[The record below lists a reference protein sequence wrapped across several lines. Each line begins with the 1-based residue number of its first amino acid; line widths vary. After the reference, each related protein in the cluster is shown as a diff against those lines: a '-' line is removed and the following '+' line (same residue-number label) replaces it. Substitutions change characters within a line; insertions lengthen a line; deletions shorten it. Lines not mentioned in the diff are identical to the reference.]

1 MVYVVGVG
9 PGSGL
14 YLTRAAEEIIDRA
27 QLLIGGTRNIEFIRT
42 SLGLKEGQDTF
53 VLGSDLASMMD
64 QIEKN
69 LDKDIVVL
77 ASGDPSIYGIADYI
91 NRTMSRQE
99 DSAVKLTMSNKEGS
113 ATETNRIP
121 SQRDSIQGK
130 ENLLIVPGIS
140 SIQYAFSVFKIPMND
155 LYITSS
161 HGRQPDY
168 EFIFMHDKLAL
179 VTDSKI
185 GPRQIAQEV
194 KDRGLDYSFYV
205 GENLSYHNQR
215 LTVGSADDILAR
227 DSYGMCLVILIRW
240 RDKDEK

>member
-14 YLTRAAEEIIDRA
+14 YLTRAAEEIVDKA

-91 NRTMSRQE
+91 NRTMSSQE
-99 DSAVKLTMSNKEGS
+99 DP

-121 SQRDSIQGK
+121 SQRDSIQDK
-130 ENLLIVPGIS
+130 ENLVIVPGIS

-168 EFIFMHDKLAL
+168 DFIFMHDKLAL

>member
-14 YLTRAAEEIIDRA
+14 YLTRAAEEIIDKA

-42 SLGLKEGQDTF
+42 SLGLKEGQDTL

-99 DSAVKLTMSNKEGS
+99 DP

-121 SQRDSIQGK
+121 SQRDSIQDK
-130 ENLLIVPGIS
+130 ENLVIVPGIS

-168 EFIFMHDKLAL
+168 DFIFMHDKLAL

-194 KDRGLDYSFYV
+194 KDRGLDYSFYG

>member
-1 MVYVVGVG
+1 M
-9 PGSGL
+9 
-14 YLTRAAEEIIDRA
+14 
-27 QLLIGGTRNIEFIRT
+27 
-42 SLGLKEGQDTF
+42 

-99 DSAVKLTMSNKEGS
+99 DP

-121 SQRDSIQGK
+121 SQRDSIQDK
-130 ENLLIVPGIS
+130 ENLVIVPGIS

-168 EFIFMHDKLAL
+168 DFIFMHDKLAL

>member
-14 YLTRAAEEIIDRA
+14 YLTRAAEEIIDKA

-53 VLGSDLASMMD
+53 VLGLDLASMMD

-99 DSAVKLTMSNKEGS
+99 DP
-113 ATETNRIP
+113 ATETNRIT

-130 ENLLIVPGIS
+130 ENLVIVPGIS

-168 EFIFMHDKLAL
+168 DFIFMHDKLAL

>member
-14 YLTRAAEEIIDRA
+14 YLTRAAEEIIDKA

-42 SLGLKEGQDTF
+42 SLGLKDGQDTF

-99 DSAVKLTMSNKEGS
+99 NP

-130 ENLLIVPGIS
+130 ENLVIVPGIS

-168 EFIFMHDKLAL
+168 DFIFMHDKLAL

>member
-14 YLTRAAEEIIDRA
+14 YLTRAAEEIIDKA

-69 LDKDIVVL
+69 LDKDIEVL

-91 NRTMSRQE
+91 NRTMSSQE
-99 DSAVKLTMSNKEGS
+99 DP

-130 ENLLIVPGIS
+130 EKLVIVPGIS

-168 EFIFMHDKLAL
+168 DFIFMHDKLAL

>member
-14 YLTRAAEEIIDRA
+14 YLTRAAEEIIDKA

-91 NRTMSRQE
+91 NRTMSSQE
-99 DSAVKLTMSNKEGS
+99 DP

-130 ENLLIVPGIS
+130 EKLVIVPGIS

-168 EFIFMHDKLAL
+168 DFIFMHDRLAL

>member
-9 PGSGL
+9 PGSCL
-14 YLTRAAEEIIDRA
+14 YLTRAAEEIIDKA

-99 DSAVKLTMSNKEGS
+99 DQ

-121 SQRDSIQGK
+121 SQMDSIQGE
-130 ENLLIVPGIS
+130 ENLVIVPGIS

-168 EFIFMHDKLAL
+168 DFIFMHDKLAL

>member
-14 YLTRAAEEIIDRA
+14 YLTRAAEKIIDKA

-99 DSAVKLTMSNKEGS
+99 DP

-121 SQRDSIQGK
+121 SQRDSIQDK
-130 ENLLIVPGIS
+130 ENLVIVPGIS

-168 EFIFMHDKLAL
+168 DFIFMHDKLAL

>member
-14 YLTRAAEEIIDRA
+14 YLTRAAEEIIDKA

-77 ASGDPSIYGIADYI
+77 AWGDPSIYGIADYI
-91 NRTMSRQE
+91 NRTMSSQE
-99 DSAVKLTMSNKEGS
+99 DP

-130 ENLLIVPGIS
+130 EKLVIVPGIS

-168 EFIFMHDKLAL
+168 DFIFMHDKLAL

>member
-14 YLTRAAEEIIDRA
+14 YLTRAAEKIIDKA

-99 DSAVKLTMSNKEGS
+99 DP

-121 SQRDSIQGK
+121 SQRDSIQDK
-130 ENLLIVPGIS
+130 EKLVIVPGIS

-168 EFIFMHDKLAL
+168 DFIFMHDKLAL

-194 KDRGLDYSFYV
+194 KNRGLDYSFYV

-215 LTVGSADDILAR
+215 LTVGSAEDILAR

>member
-14 YLTRAAEEIIDRA
+14 YLTRAAEEIIDKA

-69 LDKDIVVL
+69 LDKNIVVL

-99 DSAVKLTMSNKEGS
+99 DP

-130 ENLLIVPGIS
+130 ENLVIVPGIS

-168 EFIFMHDKLAL
+168 DFIFMHDKLAL

-194 KDRGLDYSFYV
+194 KDRGLDDSFYV

-227 DSYGMCLVILIRW
+227 DSYGMCLVIVIRW

>member
-14 YLTRAAEEIIDRA
+14 YLTRAVEEIIDKA

-99 DSAVKLTMSNKEGS
+99 DP

-130 ENLLIVPGIS
+130 ENLVIVPGIS

-168 EFIFMHDKLAL
+168 DFIFMHDKLAL

>member
-14 YLTRAAEEIIDRA
+14 YLTRAAEEIIDKA

-64 QIEKN
+64 EIEKN

-91 NRTMSRQE
+91 NRTMSSQE
-99 DSAVKLTMSNKEGS
+99 DP

-130 ENLLIVPGIS
+130 EKLVIVPGIS

-168 EFIFMHDKLAL
+168 DFIFMHDKLAL

>member
-14 YLTRAAEEIIDRA
+14 YLTRAAEEIIDKA

-91 NRTMSRQE
+91 NRTMSSQE
-99 DSAVKLTMSNKEGS
+99 DP

-130 ENLLIVPGIS
+130 EKLVIVPGIS

-168 EFIFMHDKLAL
+168 DFIFMHDKLAL

-205 GENLSYHNQR
+205 GENLS
-215 LTVGSADDILAR
+215 
-227 DSYGMCLVILIRW
+227 
-240 RDKDEK
+240 

>member
-14 YLTRAAEEIIDRA
+14 YLTRAAEEIIDKA

-99 DSAVKLTMSNKEGS
+99 DP

-130 ENLLIVPGIS
+130 EKLVIVPGIS

-168 EFIFMHDKLAL
+168 DFIFMHDKLAL

>member
-14 YLTRAAEEIIDRA
+14 YLTRAAEEIIDKA

-91 NRTMSRQE
+91 NRTMSSQE
-99 DSAVKLTMSNKEGS
+99 DT

-130 ENLLIVPGIS
+130 EKLVIVPGIS

-168 EFIFMHDKLAL
+168 DFIFMHDKLAL

>member
-14 YLTRAAEEIIDRA
+14 YLTRAAEKIIDKA

-42 SLGLKEGQDTF
+42 SIGLKEGQDTF

-99 DSAVKLTMSNKEGS
+99 DP

-121 SQRDSIQGK
+121 SQRDSIQDK
-130 ENLLIVPGIS
+130 ENLVIVPGIS

-168 EFIFMHDKLAL
+168 DFIFMHDKLAL

>member
-14 YLTRAAEEIIDRA
+14 YLTRAAEEIIDKA

-99 DSAVKLTMSNKEGS
+99 DP

-130 ENLLIVPGIS
+130 ENLVIVPGIS

-168 EFIFMHDKLAL
+168 DFIFMHDKLAL

-227 DSYGMCLVILIRW
+227 DSYGMRLVILIRW

>member
-14 YLTRAAEEIIDRA
+14 YLTRAAEEIIDKA

-99 DSAVKLTMSNKEGS
+99 DPT
-113 ATETNRIP
+113 TETNRIP

-130 ENLLIVPGIS
+130 ENLIIVPGIS

-168 EFIFMHDKLAL
+168 DFIFMHDKLAL

>member
-14 YLTRAAEEIIDRA
+14 YLTRAAEEIIDKA

-42 SLGLKEGQDTF
+42 SLGLKEGQDTL

-99 DSAVKLTMSNKEGS
+99 DP

-130 ENLLIVPGIS
+130 EKLVIVPGIS

-168 EFIFMHDKLAL
+168 DFIFMHDKLAL

>member
-14 YLTRAAEEIIDRA
+14 YLTRAAEEIIDKA

-99 DSAVKLTMSNKEGS
+99 DP

-130 ENLLIVPGIS
+130 ENLVIVPGIS

-168 EFIFMHDKLAL
+168 DFIFMHDKLAL

-227 DSYGMCLVILIRW
+227 DRYGMCLVILIRW

>member
-14 YLTRAAEEIIDRA
+14 YLTRSAEEIIDKA

-42 SLGLKEGQDTF
+42 SLGLKDGQDTF

-99 DSAVKLTMSNKEGS
+99 DP

-130 ENLLIVPGIS
+130 ENLVIVPGIS

-168 EFIFMHDKLAL
+168 DFIFMHDKLAL

>member
-14 YLTRAAEEIIDRA
+14 YLTRAAEEIIDKA

-99 DSAVKLTMSNKEGS
+99 DP

-130 ENLLIVPGIS
+130 ENLVIVPGIS

-168 EFIFMHDKLAL
+168 DFIFMHDKLAL

-215 LTVGSADDILAR
+215 ITVGSADDMLAR

>member
-1 MVYVVGVG
+1 MVYVVGVA

-14 YLTRAAEEIIDRA
+14 YLTRAAEEIIDKA

-99 DSAVKLTMSNKEGS
+99 DP

-130 ENLLIVPGIS
+130 EKLVIVPGIS

-168 EFIFMHDKLAL
+168 DFIFMHDKLAL

>member
-14 YLTRAAEEIIDRA
+14 YLTRAAEEIIDKA

-69 LDKDIVVL
+69 LGKDIVVL

-99 DSAVKLTMSNKEGS
+99 DP

-130 ENLLIVPGIS
+130 ENLVIVPGIS

-168 EFIFMHDKLAL
+168 DFIFMHDKLAL

>member
-14 YLTRAAEEIIDRA
+14 YLTRAAEEIIDKA

-42 SLGLKEGQDTF
+42 SLGLKDGQDTF

-99 DSAVKLTMSNKEGS
+99 DP

-130 ENLLIVPGIS
+130 ENLVIVPGIS

-168 EFIFMHDKLAL
+168 DFIFMHDKLAL

-194 KDRGLDYSFYV
+194 KNRGLDYSFYV

>member
-14 YLTRAAEEIIDRA
+14 YLTRAAEEIIDKA

-69 LDKDIVVL
+69 LDKHIVLL

-91 NRTMSRQE
+91 NRTMSSQE
-99 DSAVKLTMSNKEGS
+99 DP

-130 ENLLIVPGIS
+130 EKLVIVPGIS
-140 SIQYAFSVFKIPMND
+140 SIQYAFSVFKMPMND

-168 EFIFMHDKLAL
+168 DFIFMHDKLAL

>member
-14 YLTRAAEEIIDRA
+14 YLTRAAEEIIDKA

-42 SLGLKEGQDTF
+42 SLGLKDGQDTF

-99 DSAVKLTMSNKEGS
+99 DQ

-121 SQRDSIQGK
+121 SQMDSIQGE
-130 ENLLIVPGIS
+130 ENLVIVPGIS

-168 EFIFMHDKLAL
+168 DFIFMHDKLAL

>member
-14 YLTRAAEEIIDRA
+14 YLTRAAEEIIDKA
-27 QLLIGGTRNIEFIRT
+27 QLLIGGTRNLEFIRT

-91 NRTMSRQE
+91 NRTMSSQE
-99 DSAVKLTMSNKEGS
+99 DP

-130 ENLLIVPGIS
+130 EKLVIVPGIS

-168 EFIFMHDKLAL
+168 DFIFMHDKLAL

>member
-14 YLTRAAEEIIDRA
+14 YLTRAAEEIIDKA

-69 LDKDIVVL
+69 LGKDIVVL

-99 DSAVKLTMSNKEGS
+99 DPT
-113 ATETNRIP
+113 TETNRIP
-121 SQRDSIQGK
+121 GQRDSIQGK
-130 ENLLIVPGIS
+130 ENLIIVPGIS

-168 EFIFMHDKLAL
+168 DFIFMHDKLAL

>member
-9 PGSGL
+9 PGLGL
-14 YLTRAAEEIIDRA
+14 YLTRAAEEIIDKA

-99 DSAVKLTMSNKEGS
+99 DP

-130 ENLLIVPGIS
+130 ENLVIVPGIS

-168 EFIFMHDKLAL
+168 DFIFMHDKLAL

-185 GPRQIAQEV
+185 GPKQIAQEV

-205 GENLSYHNQR
+205 GENLSYYNQR

>member
-14 YLTRAAEEIIDRA
+14 YLTRAAEEIIDKA

-42 SLGLKEGQDTF
+42 SLGLKDGQDTF

-99 DSAVKLTMSNKEGS
+99 DP

-130 ENLLIVPGIS
+130 ENLVIVPGIS

-168 EFIFMHDKLAL
+168 DFIFMHDKLAL

>member
-14 YLTRAAEEIIDRA
+14 YLTRAAEEIIDKA

-42 SLGLKEGQDTF
+42 SLGLKDGQDTF

-99 DSAVKLTMSNKEGS
+99 DP
-113 ATETNRIP
+113 ATETNKIP

-130 ENLLIVPGIS
+130 ENLVIVPGIS

-168 EFIFMHDKLAL
+168 DFIFMHDKLAL

-205 GENLSYHNQR
+205 GENLSYHDQR

>member
-14 YLTRAAEEIIDRA
+14 YLTRAAEEIIDKA

-99 DSAVKLTMSNKEGS
+99 DP

-130 ENLLIVPGIS
+130 ENLVIVPGIS

-168 EFIFMHDKLAL
+168 DFIFMHDKLAL

-240 RDKDEK
+240 RDKDEKQRMYSR

>member
-14 YLTRAAEEIIDRA
+14 YLTRAAEEIIDKA

-99 DSAVKLTMSNKEGS
+99 DP

-130 ENLLIVPGIS
+130 ENLVIVPGIS

-168 EFIFMHDKLAL
+168 DFIFMHDKLAL

-215 LTVGSADDILAR
+215 LTIGSADDILAR

>member
-14 YLTRAAEEIIDRA
+14 YLTRAAEEIIDKA

-42 SLGLKEGQDTF
+42 SLGLKEGQDTL

-99 DSAVKLTMSNKEGS
+99 DP

-130 ENLLIVPGIS
+130 ENLVIVPGIS

-168 EFIFMHDKLAL
+168 DFIFMHDKLAL

>member
-14 YLTRAAEEIIDRA
+14 YLTRAAEEIIDKA

-69 LDKDIVVL
+69 LDKDTVVL

-99 DSAVKLTMSNKEGS
+99 DP

-130 ENLLIVPGIS
+130 ENLIIVPGIS

-168 EFIFMHDKLAL
+168 DFIFMHDKLAL